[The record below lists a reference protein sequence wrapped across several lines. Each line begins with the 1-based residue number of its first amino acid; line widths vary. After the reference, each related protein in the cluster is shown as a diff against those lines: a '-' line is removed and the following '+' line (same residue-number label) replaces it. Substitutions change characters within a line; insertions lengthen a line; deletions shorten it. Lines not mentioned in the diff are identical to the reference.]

1 MGRCLVQNVDVGD
14 MGTIFNPSGV
24 RKESRERVVREG
36 KATYSFPDAY
46 SGRFEFFKDR
56 PIEIVRRDETQ
67 SGTDPTV
74 ERKSSR

>member
-1 MGRCLVQNVDVGD
+1 

-56 PIEIVRRDETQ
+56 PIEIVRPDDSQ
-67 SGTDPTV
+67 SRTDRTV
-74 ERKSSR
+74 ETKPGR

>member
-1 MGRCLVQNVDVGD
+1 MGRRSVEDVDLEN

-56 PIEIVRRDETQ
+56 PIVPVRRDE
-67 SGTDPTV
+67 P
-74 ERKSSR
+74 SSRTEDGVLTESGR

>member
-1 MGRCLVQNVDVGD
+1 

-24 RKESRERVVREG
+24 RKESRERVVQEG

-56 PIEIVRRDETQ
+56 PIEIVRPDDPQ
-67 SGTDPTV
+67 SRTDRTV
-74 ERKSSR
+74 ETKPGR